1 LLIEKQRFEK
11 RSPKERVLKR
21 EDFQSAINNQQS
33 RISSRWAI
41 TSVTFQ
47 PRISCANIYLMSTG
61 TGSAKYRCAQCE
73 QSEESCQCE
82 KYCCLCQ
89 SVIDVRMCTDGLLY
103 CEPCRSACD
112 YKTAD

>member
-1 LLIEKQRFEK
+1 ME
-11 RSPKERVLKR
+11 SPKCSHRPGL
-21 EDFQSAINNQQS
+21 SINNQQS
-33 RISSRWAI
+33 AI
-41 TSVTFQ
+41 PFS
-47 PRISCANIYLMSTG
+47 PRYLRHIPALGFLRYIYLMSTG

-89 SVIDVRMCTDGLLY
+89 SVIDIRMCTDGLLY